1 MESLLN
7 DARKFK
13 KDNLKNDGILSF
25 LVNQGKHVDNI
36 FKKLVTSNSISEETA
51 RKLVGTS
58 PNIMYELCS
67 QRHHR

>member
-25 LVNQGKHVDNI
+25 FVNQGKHVDNI
-36 FKKLVTSNSISEETA
+36 FKKLVTSNSISEGTA

-58 PNIMYELCS
+58 PNIMHGLCS